1 MSDLTFTNR
10 SIVDFKQKLT
20 GGGARSNLFE
30 VEIEYPIEIAVD
42 TSANG
47 PKEFGKFMIKA
58 AEIPASNLGNIPVP
72 FRGRVLPIAGDRTFD
87 PWTVTIIN
95 DTNFRLRDVMERWSD
110 GINDIQTAQ
119 GTVDPE
125 TYQTK
130 ATVLQLSRGT
140 STDGKITSDK
150 NIPILRTYDFVGIYP
165 NVVSSIP
172 LDHGATDQIEEF
184 QVTFNYLYWE
194 VRGGKDRT
202 GTSLVDKG
210 ETGAAGQ
217 AFSIA
222 TVGDVT

>member
-1 MSDLTFTNR
+1 MSDLTFKNR

-95 DTNFRLRDVMERWSD
+95 DTNFRIREAMEVWSNS
-110 GINDIQTAQ
+110 INDLQTSQ
-119 GTVDPE
+119 GTINPAE
-125 TYQTK
+125 YQTSAK
-130 ATVLQLSRGT
+130 VKQLSRKGGV
-140 STDGKITSDK
+140 DPGAIDV
-150 NIPILRTYDFVGIYP
+150 LREYRFEGIYP

-172 LDHGATDQIEEF
+172 LDYGATDQIEEF
-184 QVTFNYLYWE
+184 QVTFNYLFYSVTDGITIGE
-194 VRGGKDRT
+194 SGSPDGA
-202 GTSLVDKG
+202 SL
-210 ETGAAGQ
+210 
-217 AFSIA
+217 I
-222 TVGDVT
+222 

>member
-1 MSDLTFTNR
+1 MSDLTFQNR

-95 DTNFRLRDVMERWSD
+95 DTNFKIRDAMEQWSNS
-110 GINDIQTAQ
+110 INDLQTSQ
-119 GTVDPE
+119 GIIDPAD
-125 TYQTK
+125 YQTNAK
-130 ATVLQLSRGT
+130 VKQLSRKGGN
-140 STDGKITSDK
+140 DPGKIDV
-150 NIPILRTYDFVGIYP
+150 LREYRFEGIYP

-172 LDHGATDQIEEF
+172 LDYGATDQIEEF
-184 QVTFNYLYWE
+184 QVTFNYLFYS
-194 VRGGKDRT
+194 VTD
-202 GTSLVDKG
+202 G
-210 ETGAAGQ
+210 ETLGNSGGIQ
-217 AFSIA
+217 DLI
-222 TVGDVT
+222 